1 MKQLRFARWNKL
13 VVFSLV
19 IGIFAL
25 AVLLYELF
33 IATPASSKADL
44 LLVPPYGSTV
54 PVITLTDSGF
64 SPDELTVVAGMSVN
78 IVNNSS
84 TSYTLIGDG
93 TLREITALYLPVVQ
107 KAGGVTQ
114 EPPASNNQ
122 AAAQPS
128 GTPPEAIPTNTCQFQ
143 VPFPA
148 GSTYTH
154 AYTYAGDCHLSLHLA
169 VFTSDVTVQHSFGP
183 ATLTGRVLDTT
194 NAVLGAEQPIVGA
207 VVSLLHTGF
216 SAVTDS
222 QGYFTLSNL
231 TATGEQVLDIDTTN
245 AQPAPDGSP
254 YAGFREKIVI
264 IAGITNGVDRPFYL
278 PRIDP
283 DSLTPVDPAA
293 ATNVENPNL
302 EILMAVP
309 AYTALD
315 EDGSYFTGDL
325 SISDVPLGLA
335 PAALPENLSPG
346 RLITIQPVGV
356 TFDTPVPITFPNE
369 EGLEPGNEL
378 DLWSLDPESGSFVV
392 VGTGRVSEDGS
403 VIETIE
409 GGIRAADWHL
419 FLPPATE
426 GGSSENGDNNN
437 PCKESGSNFGS
448 QLSFH
453 DGCLGTNF
461 SLPAYTSL
469 EENHALT
476 FVYKSDRAYPTLTI
490 PFNTTIPVRSAVP
503 DLLSYQLSIN
513 SIEMG
518 NEIFVDTDELDEGSD
533 ETIHASIGVDAS
545 YLTTGVYPYNL
556 KLTNHY
562 QNSQV
567 STNLL
572 DKAIVLNVQN
582 SSLGVGWGVA
592 SLQQIY
598 PQFDGTVL
606 VTDGNGSAQLFEK
619 SADAFFQTANQ
630 FSVTSS
636 PKGTIAGDFNND
648 GDVDLAVSHQ
658 DNSIISILLGDG
670 KNGFYRV
677 NNLTVGSN
685 PQYFATD
692 DFNKDGDLDLVVAN
706 WASNNISVLIG
717 NGNGDFAPPVNLSTG
732 TNPQFITT
740 GDFNSDDN
748 GDLAISNVNSD
759 NISLFLGDG
768 NGGFSP
774 PTNFAVSNV
783 PRSIVAGNFNA
794 DSWLDIAIVHSEVIG
809 RVSVLFGNGSGGF
822 SAPTTFAVGSDPW
835 FLTTDDFNEDG
846 YLDLVTSN
854 TDSNTVSIILGDG
867 NGGFSAPT
875 DFAVGEVPTFIT
887 TEDFNRDGDIDIV
900 VANAQS
906 DDISV
911 LFGNGSGEFS
921 SLGRF
926 TVGQAPYALSVGNFD
941 EDQYLDL
948 AVANLTS
955 NNVFILTGD
964 GGRGF
969 SSPTSLGTGLLPV
982 FVLAEDF
989 NGDDN
994 SDIVVTNF
1002 DSDSISVFLRESNG
1016 RFSNP
1021 VTYNVGDS
1029 PKFIVSG
1036 DFDNNGT
1043 LDLAILNTN
1052 SDNVFILSGN
1062 GAGGFEV
1069 LTSFAVGNQPDS
1081 IANADFD
1088 GNGSLDLVVS
1098 NELSD
1103 AISIWLGDGDGTFTF
1118 LSNIAVGNEPEYI
1131 AVADFNK
1138 DGKIDLAVANRSS
1151 DTLSILLGNGGGGF
1165 GTPTH
1170 YSVGNGPD
1178 NIGIGDF
1185 NTDGNLDLAN
1195 VNEVSNDVSILF
1207 GNQNGT
1213 FSEVINLPVGG
1224 GPDSI
1229 IVVDLDGNGT
1239 QDIVTTNIDSDNVS
1253 ILLGNGSGTFA
1264 TPIDMTVGDNPLY
1277 ATVADFDNNQT
1288 LDLAV
1293 ANEQSNT
1300 VSVLFGK
1307 INYVTELES
1316 PNGNFSTLIQNEDG
1330 SFVRIYKD
1338 GTEYQFNAAG
1348 LQTAVSDPNGNTT
1361 SYEHDENG
1369 RLITI
1374 TDPVGFVTSLS
1385 YSGNLLHSVTDPV
1398 GRTTLFTHDA
1408 DGNLITVTFP
1418 DGSSRSFAYDNRHLM
1433 TSETDER
1440 GYTTTRTYNEY
1451 GQVVAATLPDGTLR
1465 QTSAGQLAGIPPAG
1479 QGTAENPAPVVR
1491 PEEAISSLTDGENH
1505 TTMYLTG
1512 AFGEATQVVDP
1523 AGFTTTIERDADGN
1537 PTQTTLPSGAVFNRT
1552 FDDQGNLLAITDLT
1566 VNGTTSFTYDNTF
1579 NQVTSITD
1587 DFNHTTTLGYD
1598 AFGNLTHVTTP
1609 LNRTVT
1615 VAYNNLGLP
1624 TSLVDPLGT
1633 QTTFAYDA
1641 NGRLTQTAVGE
1652 GATQRVA
1659 ALTYT
1664 PAGYIATLTDP
1675 LTRQS
1680 SFTYDVLGR
1689 LTSETL
1695 PGDRTITYQYD
1706 AAGNLTALTPP
1717 GRPAHTFGYNQLGL
1731 VTAYIPPVVAGSGSN
1746 QTLYSYNH
1754 AQELTQIARPDGVNV
1769 LFGYDENGR
1778 LQTITLPRGPLTY
1791 GYSPTTGQLTTLAA
1805 PGDVNLTYS
1814 YNDELLTQVAWSGAV
1829 AGTVG
1834 FGYDASYRLI
1844 STSVNGSPISYQ
1856 YDADDALTQAGSLAF
1871 TYHPTTGLLTNG
1883 TLGSVSSSWG
1893 YNEFAELT
1901 SHTTAYNS
1909 SNLYATT
1916 YERDKI
1922 GRITSKTETIGG
1934 VTTIYTYLYDAAG
1947 RLNQV
1952 QENGLPVATYTY
1964 DPNGN
1969 RLSYTDASNTTLTAS
1984 YDDQDRLLQ
1993 YGDTSYTYTAN
2004 GELLTQTTAGQTTT
2018 YIYDELGNLLGVSL
2032 PDGRQ
2037 ITYLVDG
2044 QNRRIGK
2051 QVDGTLTH
2059 SFLYQDDLKPIAE
2072 LDGSGIVISRFVYGN
2087 QVNVP
2092 EYLIRGGSTYRLI
2105 TDHLGSVRLVV
2116 DTQTGAIA
2124 QRLDYDAWGQ
2134 VTQDTNPGFQP
2145 FGFAGGLYD
2154 PDTGLVRFGARDYAA
2169 QIGRWTAKDPIGF
2182 ASGDTNLY
2190 AYVTNSP
2197 LHLIDSQGTTCECP
2211 QSPPANDPK
2220 WKPYSGDSSWFHCGY
2235 TGFHENRTPTPDDPI
2250 AECFYD
2256 DSGKLV
2262 DDSHKY
2268 PGCQGTPNQY
2278 PSNTWDHVWNDS
2290 GGIRKNNGDAFNDS
2304 RRKNIDD
2311 FVGSVNDWVSSIND

>member
-64 SPDELTVVAGMSVN
+64 SPSELTVVAGMSVN

-128 GTPPEAIPTNTCQFQ
+128 GTPPEVIPTNTCQFQ

-154 AYTYAGDCHLSLHLA
+154 AYTYAGDCHLSLHSA

-194 NAVLGAEQPIVGA
+194 NAVLGTEQPIVGA

-222 QGYFTLSNL
+222 QGYFTLNNL

-245 AQPAPDGSP
+245 AQPAPDDSP

-283 DSLTPVDPAA
+283 DSLTPVDPTI

-426 GGSSENGDNNN
+426 GGSSENQDNND
-437 PCKESGSNFGS
+437 PCKKSEAGFGS
-448 QLSFH
+448 TLTLH
-453 DGCLGTNF
+453 DGCLGTSF
-461 SLPAYTSL
+461 VLPAYHTL
-469 EENHALT
+469 GENQALT
-476 FVYKSDRAYPTLTI
+476 FVYKADRAYPTVQI
-490 PFNTTIPVRSAVP
+490 PFDATILARSAVP
-503 DLLSYQLSIN
+503 DLFSYQLSIN
-513 SIEMG
+513 GIEMG
-518 NEIFVDTDELDEGSD
+518 EEVFVDTSALSEIIDEPLHVTAVSAADYF
-533 ETIHASIGVDAS
+533 A
-545 YLTTGVYPYNL
+545 TGVYRYRVETTSHYPTSQVTSQINGRTSIINEQNGYLGSGWGLAGLQRL
-556 KLTNHY
+556 KFQNGNEILITEGNGNAQHFLPVLPFVFGGFDAARGGNSSYIYGSYHIALRESLETNFPNVSYKPFPLLTTEVLTNVNILMISSVRY
-562 QNSQV
+562 PNPEYTTLSPSEQM
-567 STNLL
+567 
-572 DKAIVLNVQN
+572 VLRDFVQ
-582 SSLGVGWGVA
+582 
-592 SLQQIY
+592 
-598 PQFDGTVL
+598 
-606 VTDGNGSAQLFEK
+606 DGNC
-619 SADAFFQTANQ
+619 
-630 FSVTSS
+630 
-636 PKGTIAGDFNND
+636 
-648 GDVDLAVSHQ
+648 AVLLP
-658 DNSIISILLGDG
+658 DNSI
-670 KNGFYRV
+670 
-677 NNLTVGSN
+677 
-685 PQYFATD
+685 
-692 DFNKDGDLDLVVAN
+692 
-706 WASNNISVLIG
+706 
-717 NGNGDFAPPVNLSTG
+717 
-732 TNPQFITT
+732 
-740 GDFNSDDN
+740 
-748 GDLAISNVNSD
+748 
-759 NISLFLGDG
+759 
-768 NGGFSP
+768 
-774 PTNFAVSNV
+774 
-783 PRSIVAGNFNA
+783 
-794 DSWLDIAIVHSEVIG
+794 
-809 RVSVLFGNGSGGF
+809 FGGSGTPAANESFIDPFEMDITGNING
-822 SAPTTFAVGSDPW
+822 TTFA
-835 FLTTDDFNEDG
+835 
-846 YLDLVTSN
+846 
-854 TDSNTVSIILGDG
+854 SINNPQL
-867 NGGFSAPT
+867 SP
-875 DFAVGEVPTFIT
+875 IT
-887 TEDFNRDGDIDIV
+887 
-900 VANAQS
+900 
-906 DDISV
+906 
-911 LFGNGSGEFS
+911 
-921 SLGRF
+921 
-926 TVGQAPYALSVGNFD
+926 
-941 EDQYLDL
+941 
-948 AVANLTS
+948 
-955 NNVFILTGD
+955 
-964 GGRGF
+964 
-969 SSPTSLGTGLLPV
+969 
-982 FVLAEDF
+982 
-989 NGDDN
+989 
-994 SDIVVTNF
+994 
-1002 DSDSISVFLRESNG
+1002 NG
-1016 RFSNP
+1016 RFGVVTQFSQGFPGGIVNLGPYAISLADNAIGTALALIRPGKISNNSGPVIIYSDHGTFASLFSTNENLFLNTIDYCLNNINLPP
-1021 VTYNVGDS
+1021 VTEFQS
-1029 PKFIVSG
+1029 P
-1036 DFDNNGT
+1036 
-1043 LDLAILNTN
+1043 
-1052 SDNVFILSGN
+1052 SGN
-1062 GAGGFEV
+1062 YS
-1069 LTSFAVGNQPDS
+1069 T
-1081 IANADFD
+1081 
-1088 GNGSLDLVVS
+1088 LVK
-1098 NELSD
+1098 NE
-1103 AISIWLGDGDGTFTF
+1103 DGTFT
-1118 LSNIAVGNEPEYI
+1118 
-1131 AVADFNK
+1131 
-1138 DGKIDLAVANRSS
+1138 RR
-1151 DTLSILLGNGGGGF
+1151 
-1165 GTPTH
+1165 
-1170 YSVGNGPD
+1170 
-1178 NIGIGDF
+1178 
-1185 NTDGNLDLAN
+1185 
-1195 VNEVSNDVSILF
+1195 
-1207 GNQNGT
+1207 
-1213 FSEVINLPVGG
+1213 
-1224 GPDSI
+1224 
-1229 IVVDLDGNGT
+1229 
-1239 QDIVTTNIDSDNVS
+1239 
-1253 ILLGNGSGTFA
+1253 
-1264 TPIDMTVGDNPLY
+1264 M
-1277 ATVADFDNNQT
+1277 
-1288 LDLAV
+1288 
-1293 ANEQSNT
+1293 
-1300 VSVLFGK
+1300 
-1307 INYVTELES
+1307 
-1316 PNGNFSTLIQNEDG
+1316 
-1330 SFVRIYKD
+1330 KD
-1338 GTEYQFNAAG
+1338 GTEYQFNALG

-1361 SYEHDENG
+1361 SYEYDENG

-1374 TDPVGFVTSLS
+1374 TDPVGFITSLS

-1408 DGNLITVTFP
+1408 AGNLITVTFP
-1418 DGSSRSFAYDNRHLM
+1418 DGSSRSFAYDSRHLM

-1465 QTSAGQLAGIPPAG
+1465 QTSAGQSAGIPPAG

-1491 PEEAISSLTDGENH
+1491 PEEAISSLIDGENH

-1512 AFGEATQVVDP
+1512 AFGEATQVVNP

-1537 PTQTTLPSGAVFNRT
+1537 PIQTTLPSGAVFNRT
-1552 FDDQGNLLAITDLT
+1552 FDDQGNLLTITDLT
-1566 VNGTTSFTYDNTF
+1566 VNGTTSFTYDDTF

-1587 DFNHTTTLGYD
+1587 DFNHTTTFGYD
-1598 AFGNLTHVTTP
+1598 AFGNLTQVTTP

-1652 GATQRVA
+1652 GAAQRVA

-1680 SFTYDVLGR
+1680 SFSYDVLGR

-1778 LQTITLPRGPLTY
+1778 LQTITLPRGSLTY

-1805 PGDVNLTYS
+1805 PGNVNLAYS

-1856 YDADDALTQAGSLAF
+1856 YDADNALTQAGSLAF

-1901 SHTTAYNS
+1901 SHTAAYNS

-2004 GELLTQTTAGQTTT
+2004 GELLTQTTAGQTIT
-2018 YIYDELGNLLGVSL
+2018 YTYDELGNLLGVSL

-2072 LDGSGIVISRFVYGN
+2072 LDGSGVVISRFVYGN

-2092 EYLIRGGSTYRLI
+2092 EYLIRGGSIYRLI

-2124 QRLDYDAWGQ
+2124 QRLGYDAWGQ

-2154 PDTGLVRFGARDYAA
+2154 PDTGLVRFGVRDYAA

-2182 ASGDTNLY
+2182 EGGNANLY
-2190 AYVTNSP
+2190 LYV
-2197 LHLIDSQGTTCECP
+2197 G
-2211 QSPPANDPK
+2211 
-2220 WKPYSGDSSWFHCGY
+2220 G
-2235 TGFHENRTPTPDDPI
+2235 DPI
-2250 AECFYD
+2250 NFVD
-2256 DSGKLV
+2256 PSGNLLIWPILRGAIFEAAFN
-2262 DDSHKY
+2262 Y
-2268 PGCQGTPNQY
+2268 LEQGFTKGFDCIDYKEVVFSAFVGATSSIVGEAATHFLRGRIISGILN
-2278 PSNTWDHVWNDS
+2278 NKVGRAIDETAVNAIGGAVS
-2290 GGIRKNNGDAFNDS
+2290 GGISEFGEQVYKGGEINTGEIGLAIFIGSIGGMLDRVGGFSSGTIGTGLGELGATVTNGKNNC
-2304 RRKNIDD
+2304 ICQ
-2311 FVGSVNDWVSSIND
+2311 